1 MLSIYVSVCLEAH
14 AVPHGGSAFITNMIH
29 VIQQQSLCEYIISN
43 AIFDLDIVIENIQCQ
58 LEIKRMM

>member
-1 MLSIYVSVCLEAH
+1 M
-14 AVPHGGSAFITNMIH
+14 PHGGSAFITNMIH